1 MSQWVHTRFNDK
13 KVKQM
18 RSNPS
23 RQIKQAK
30 HSQRKCMADRTFIIL
45 LIVIA
50 LTVPLIVNVAF
61 SINAP
66 IGLLEA
72 RFATD
77 GLLQYF
83 GTVAIGIGTISLAWL
98 SYRQADKIESVRAE
112 MQDKQAQF
120 ERLNTKRPFFAV
132 AGISLDG
139 QPLQSN
145 VDDFGVLTAALNDDT
160 KNIGV
165 NVVNIGD
172 GPACKCRTC
181 DDAAFGEAP
190 IERQHRVCIPSGEQ
204 YNFEVL
210 TSSIK
215 QRGNQDIT
223 IKYENILG
231 CEFAQ
236 SLTILYIEDLI
247 YSDEVEAVD
256 EGRPVAVPSGASESI
271 SVSEL
276 SEQRVSKTAKG

>member
-1 MSQWVHTRFNDK
+1 
-13 KVKQM
+13 
-18 RSNPS
+18 
-23 RQIKQAK
+23 
-30 HSQRKCMADRTFIIL
+30 MADRTFIIL

-61 SINAP
+61 SRNAP

-72 RFATD
+72 RFAAD
-77 GLLQYF
+77 GLLQYL
-83 GTVAIGIGTISLAWL
+83 GTVTIGIGTISLAWL

-160 KNIGV
+160 KSIGV

-181 DDAAFGEAP
+181 DDAAFGKAP
-190 IERQHRVCIPSGEQ
+190 IVRQHRMCIPSGEQ
-204 YNFEVL
+204 YDFEVFA
-210 TSSIK
+210 SSIK
-215 QRGNQDIT
+215 QKGNQDIT

-231 CEFAQ
+231 CEFTQ

-247 YSDEVEAVD
+247 YSGEVEIID
-256 EGRPVAVPSGASESI
+256 NGCPVAIPSGASESI

-276 SEQRVSKTAKG
+276 SEQRVNKTAKD

>member
-1 MSQWVHTRFNDK
+1 MSQWVHTRLNDK
-13 KVKQM
+13 KVKRM

-30 HSQRKCMADRTFIIL
+30 RSQRKCMADRTFIIL

-72 RFATD
+72 RFAAD

-83 GTVAIGIGTISLAWL
+83 GTATIGIGTISLAWL
-98 SYRQADKIESVRAE
+98 SYRQADKIESVRTE
-112 MQDKQAQF
+112 MQNDQAQF

-132 AGISLDG
+132 TGVSLDG
-139 QPLQSN
+139 QPLQSD
-145 VDDFGVLTAALNDDT
+145 VDDFGVLTVSLDDDT
-160 KNIGV
+160 TSIGIYI
-165 NVVNIGD
+165 VNIGD

-190 IERQHRVCIPSGEQ
+190 IERQHRMCIPSGKQ
-204 YNFEVL
+204 YGFEVL
-210 TSSIK
+210 ASSIK
-215 QRGNQDIT
+215 QKGNRDIT

-231 CEFAQ
+231 CEFTQ

-247 YSDEVEAVD
+247 YSDEVEIID
-256 EGRPVAVPSGASESI
+256 EGHPIAIPSGASESV

-276 SEQRVSKTAKG
+276 SEQRVSKTTKD